1 MALYVV
7 RYGLSTARLIN
18 NALISV
24 YGIVSSVTVLLIQ
37 ERTQLQDGLPGKK
50 VLLND
55 IANANV

>member
-1 MALYVV
+1 MALYIV

-55 IANANV
+55 IANTNV